1 MEEAQLRR
9 LDRALMRLMRL
20 TWSEILLL
28 PLSEYWEFAEEANEI
43 VKARS
48 RRGSMSV
55 AAPKE
60 FTQAGD
66 TVPEEDAHK

>member
-1 MEEAQLRR
+1 
-9 LDRALMRLMRL
+9 MRLMRL

-48 RRGSMSV
+48 RR
-55 AAPKE
+55 
-60 FTQAGD
+60 
-66 TVPEEDAHK
+66 